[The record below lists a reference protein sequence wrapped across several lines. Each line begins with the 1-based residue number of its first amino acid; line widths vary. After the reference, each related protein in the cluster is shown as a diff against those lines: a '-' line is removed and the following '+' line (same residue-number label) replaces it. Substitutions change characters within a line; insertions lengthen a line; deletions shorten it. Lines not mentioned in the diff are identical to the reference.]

1 MSRVTITILQNCYK
15 RGFDNNSASAEGLH
29 TFYSDR
35 RDKYRIFVTGEKV
48 NQRKK
53 SDLIRFS
60 KLKFIATQFFHLL
73 QNPENAFYPGFYE
86 SCFFEAIFK
95 FSRINENHI
104 NEMYLNMFQI
114 ILIHPKSLCQIFN
127 YFPVYSVNFCFQIKI
142 KSYTKLIRLISE
154 NL

>member
-1 MSRVTITILQNCYK
+1 MFCLSKVSNFQGELLGDWFPQLSNNVSESLNAVLQNCYK
-15 RGFDNNSASAEGLH
+15 RGFVNNSALAEGLH

-104 NEMYLNMFQI
+104 NEMYLNMFSNNPYPPQI
-114 ILIHPKSLCQIFN
+114 TVPDF
-127 YFPVYSVNFCFQIKI
+127 
-142 KSYTKLIRLISE
+142 
-154 NL
+154 